1 MPAGVVIA
9 QAPSGRL
16 LMGNE
21 QVSRIWRLPFF
32 PARFIEQYRQYTGF
46 HPDGRSYEPHD
57 WPLARSITHG
67 EVVVAE
73 KIEFQRGDGTR
84 GVISV
89 SSAPVRDA
97 TGRIVAGVAVFWDVT
112 EHERAAAA
120 LRESEAQLK
129 AIVETVIDGILTID
143 ELGSVQS
150 VNPAAVRLFGYEP
163 EEMIGRNIAMLMPE
177 PSGGG
182 HDRYLSRNRAGGER
196 RNIGIVR
203 EVVGRHKDG
212 SPFPL
217 ELTVSEACVNGRRV
231 FTGVVRDISKRKAA
245 QEQANHLAL
254 HDPLTGLPNRRLLQD
269 RLTNAL
275 AQARRKRGLVA
286 VLLLDLDDFK
296 AVNDTLG
303 HPAGDALLQAIARR
317 LSGILR
323 VSDTLARLGGD
334 EFALVQVGARQP
346 ADIAI
351 LAQKVLAALAS
362 PFDLGGQEAYISTSL
377 GIALFPDDG
386 GDTHDLLKNADLALY
401 RAKAEGR
408 GRFRFF
414 EPAMDAEI
422 RTRQRTGRELRQA
435 LERGE
440 FVLHYQPRFDLARG
454 AITGAEA
461 LLRWLHP
468 QRGLVPPGEF
478 VPHAEAAGLI
488 VPLGAWVLAE
498 ACRQARGWSE
508 AGHGLTVG
516 VNVSPA
522 QLRHP
527 DMLQTVDDALSS
539 SGLRPML
546 LELEITEGLLV
557 EATDGVRGCLAGLAA
572 RGVQLA
578 IDDFGTAYSSLA
590 YLRRLPAQRIK
601 IDRSFVRDIGSDA
614 EDEAVVRAI
623 VTLGHSLGKQVV
635 AEGVETEAQMA
646 FLREHGC
653 DEAQGYLLAPPVAA
667 EVLEGLLAAESGKA
681 RLQRVDARPAGR
693 LQDSGLSL

>member
-1 MPAGVVIA
+1 
-9 QAPSGRL
+9 
-16 LMGNE
+16 
-21 QVSRIWRLPFF
+21 
-32 PARFIEQYRQYTGF
+32 
-46 HPDGRSYEPHD
+46 
-57 WPLARSITHG
+57 
-67 EVVVAE
+67 
-73 KIEFQRGDGTR
+73 
-84 GVISV
+84 
-89 SSAPVRDA
+89 
-97 TGRIVAGVAVFWDVT
+97 
-112 EHERAAAA
+112 
-120 LRESEAQLK
+120 
-129 AIVETVIDGILTID
+129 
-143 ELGSVQS
+143 
-150 VNPAAVRLFGYEP
+150 
-163 EEMIGRNIAMLMPE
+163 MIGRNIAMLMPE

-217 ELTVSEACVNGRRV
+217 ELAVSEACVNGRRV

-478 VPHAEAAGLI
+478 VPHAESAGLI

-527 DMLQTVDDALSS
+527 DMVQTVDDALSS

-557 EATDGVRGCLAGLAA
+557 EATDGVRGCLVGLAA

-635 AEGVETEAQMA
+635 AEGVETEAQMV
-646 FLREHGC
+646 FLRELGC

-667 EVLEGLLAAESGKA
+667 EELEGLLAAESGKA

-693 LQDSGLSL
+693 RLQGGGRSL

>member
-1 MPAGVVIA
+1 VAAGNGAYRFERIFS
-9 QAPSGRL
+9 QPT
-16 LMGNE
+16 GNE
-21 QVSRIWRLPFF
+21 IWLGGT
-32 PARFIEQYRQYTGF
+32 AAI
-46 HPDGRSYEPHD
+46 
-57 WPLARSITHG
+57 
-67 EVVVAE
+67 VAE
-73 KIEFQRGDGTR
+73 SPGQ
-84 GVISV
+84 
-89 SSAPVRDA
+89 P
-97 TGRIVAGVAVFWDVT
+97 RILLVQIDDVT
-112 EHERAAAA
+112 ARKDAERELRHHAA
-120 LRESEAQLK
+120 
-129 AIVETVIDGILTID
+129 
-143 ELGSVQS
+143 
-150 VNPAAVRLFGYEP
+150 
-163 EEMIGRNIAMLMPE
+163 
-177 PSGGG
+177 
-182 HDRYLSRNRAGGER
+182 
-196 RNIGIVR
+196 
-203 EVVGRHKDG
+203 
-212 SPFPL
+212 
-217 ELTVSEACVNGRRV
+217 
-231 FTGVVRDISKRKAA
+231 
-245 QEQANHLAL
+245 

-488 VPLGAWVLAE
+488 APLGAWVLAD
-498 ACRQARGWSE
+498 
-508 AGHGLTVG
+508 T
-516 VNVSPA
+516 
-522 QLRHP
+522 
-527 DMLQTVDDALSS
+527 
-539 SGLRPML
+539 
-546 LELEITEGLLV
+546 
-557 EATDGVRGCLAGLAA
+557 GLAN
-572 RGVQLA
+572 
-578 IDDFGTAYSSLA
+578 S
-590 YLRRLPAQRIK
+590 
-601 IDRSFVRDIGSDA
+601 
-614 EDEAVVRAI
+614 
-623 VTLGHSLGKQVV
+623 
-635 AEGVETEAQMA
+635 
-646 FLREHGC
+646 
-653 DEAQGYLLAPPVAA
+653 
-667 EVLEGLLAAESGKA
+667 
-681 RLQRVDARPAGR
+681 
-693 LQDSGLSL
+693 